1 MPTFMLLTR
10 LNPESLSTAEG
21 RRKTGKQWLKKVK
34 KLCPGVEWI
43 AHYAV
48 LGPFDFVDIYHASDD
63 ETAHKVSLISRSTG
77 ALSAESWQVM
87 EYDRY
92 LKMLEDVNI

>member
-1 MPTFMLLTR
+1 MPTFMLMTR
-10 LNPESLSTAEG
+10 LNPESLSTAES
-21 RRKTGKQWLKKVK
+21 RRKTGKQWLRKVK

-48 LGPFDFVDIYHASDD
+48 LGPFDFVDIYRAPDD

>member
-1 MPTFMLLTR
+1 MPTFMLMTR
-10 LNPESLSTAEG
+10 LNPESLSTAED

-34 KLCPGVEWI
+34 KLCPGVKWI
-43 AHYAV
+43 AHYAI
-48 LGPFDFVDIYHASDD
+48 LGPFDFVDIYHAPDD